1 MAKSKSSRKSSI
13 YDNKSMSSM
22 TSMSPGDKQKFS
34 DNIITNTF
42 FISII
47 YNLCVLGYILNIES
61 KDCNCFRDW
70 RHNFMKYYS
79 ILLIIWSILNITF
92 KLYNSKNEL
101 VNVINTITMFAYI
114 INMWCLYTYVGILDY
129 TKCSCAIDKS
139 KKMHYFLYLFRYV
152 IVGLIF
158 ISLFSVIFT
167 TLNKK

>member
-1 MAKSKSSRKSSI
+1 MAKSTSSRNSSI
-13 YDNKSMSSM
+13 YNNKSM
-22 TSMSPGDKQKFS
+22 TSMTPGDKKIFM

-92 KLYNSKNEL
+92 KLYNNKNEL

-114 INMWCLYTYVGILDY
+114 INIWCLYSYVGILDY
-129 TKCSCAIDKS
+129 TKCSCAIDKY

-152 IVGLIF
+152 IVGIIF
-158 ISLFSVIFT
+158 LSLFNVIFT

>member
-1 MAKSKSSRKSSI
+1 MVKSTSSRKYSI
-13 YDNKSMSSM
+13 TNNKTMSSM
-22 TSMSPGDKQKFS
+22 YSMSPGDKQKFM
-34 DNIITNTF
+34 DDIITNTF

-79 ILLIIWSILNITF
+79 IILIIWGILNITF
-92 KLYNSKNEL
+92 KLYNNKNEL

-114 INMWCLYTYVGILDY
+114 INIWCLYTYVGILDY
-129 TKCSCAIDKS
+129 TKCSCAIDNS

-158 ISLFSVIFT
+158 LSLFSVIFT